1 MTKAQ
6 CLAKAAE
13 IRANMERERETA
25 IVCAM
30 VGVTNA
36 WDIYEMMKSQAK
48 EYEWLATLHPST
60 RSSII
65 RSWA

>member
-13 IRANMERERETA
+13 IRTRMERERETA
-25 IVCAM
+25 IICAM

-36 WDIYEMMKSQAK
+36 WAVYETMKAQVK

-65 RSWA
+65 RGWA